1 MTTGTVVRSS
11 ADGDCF
17 FLFEI
22 SMGRRTAEEDGKG
35 FVEDLRGV
43 RVEDVASF
51 QLPWLW
57 EACTSRRTHHSP
69 PDAKCFWS

>member
-1 MTTGTVVRSS
+1 MGSV
-11 ADGDCF
+11 

-22 SMGRRTAEEDGKG
+22 SMGRRTAEEDGEG

-51 QLPWLW
+51 
-57 EACTSRRTHHSP
+57 
-69 PDAKCFWS
+69 